1 MAAFQIANKTVGKDA
16 PVFIIAEAGI
26 NHDGKLDQAFAL
38 IDAAVE
44 AGADAVKFQM
54 FQADRMYQKDPG
66 LYKTAAGKDVSIFSL
81 VQSMEMP
88 AEWILPLL
96 DYCREKQ
103 VIFLSTVCDEGSA
116 DLLQSTSPSAFKI
129 ASYEINHLPLLK
141 YVARL
146 NRPMIFST
154 AGAEISDVHEAWR
167 TIRAEG
173 NNQIAIMHCVAKYP
187 APPEYSNLSVIPMLA
202 AAFPEAVIGFSDH
215 SEHPTEAPCAAV
227 RLGAKLIEKHFTI
240 DKNLPGADH
249 SFALNPDE
257 LKEMV
262 DGIRKTEAELKQGI
276 TKPVSEKLLGSS
288 YKTTTSIE
296 GEIRNFAYRGIFTTA
311 PIQKGEAFSED
322 NIAVLRPGQK
332 PQGLHPRFFELL
344 TSGVRA
350 VRDIPADTGIVWDD
364 ILLKD
369 SPFHE

>member
-1 MAAFQIANKTVGKDA
+1 
-16 PVFIIAEAGI
+16 
-26 NHDGKLDQAFAL
+26 
-38 IDAAVE
+38 
-44 AGADAVKFQM
+44 
-54 FQADRMYQKDPG
+54 
-66 LYKTAAGKDVSIFSL
+66 
-81 VQSMEMP
+81 
-88 AEWILPLL
+88 
-96 DYCREKQ
+96 
-103 VIFLSTVCDEGSA
+103 
-116 DLLQSTSPSAFKI
+116 
-129 ASYEINHLPLLK
+129 
-141 YVARL
+141 
-146 NRPMIFST
+146 
-154 AGAEISDVHEAWR
+154 
-167 TIRAEG
+167 
-173 NNQIAIMHCVAKYP
+173 MHCVAKYP